1 MIGNVSNPDYMQ
13 ISFEMELQRRA
24 SHWLYQVQKG
34 ELTRNQVAA
43 KLDAIKDE
51 AEREGMRKWLN
62 HYRHII
68 TPATPAKTP
77 APALWEGRKNK
88 SSWQHKGNRK

>member
-34 ELTRNQVAA
+34 ELTRSQVAA
-43 KLDAIKDE
+43 KLEAIPDE
-51 AEREGMRKWLN
+51 AERDGLRKWLN

-68 TPATPAKTP
+68 TPVPAPKTP
-77 APALWEGRKNK
+77 APALWEGRKK
-88 SSWQHKGNRK
+88 KGNRK